1 MFCSS
6 GFLLFSLPLYTD
18 KQINKSLHVR
28 QISCTVSYATYHR
41 IREDFLHYIS
51 SLECVPFK
59 MLPREILSTKVLR
72 DLIPHIWT
80 LPVLQ
85 KSVCVTQI
93 LGVKLEVSYMRSHLS
108 YEAGVRKRKFFF
120 IWAKNFISVHLHITK
135 REIKISDICWTCTSP
150 RISHDKSNT
159 SESCVS

>member
-85 KSVCVTQI
+85 KSMCDTNTWCKVGGLLYEKSPFLRGRCQKKEI
-93 LGVKLEVSYMRSHLS
+93 FFHLS
-108 YEAGVRKRKFFF
+108 QEFHLSASPHHKVWDQDFWHMLNMHFT
-120 IWAKNFISVHLHITK
+120 KN
-135 REIKISDICWTCTSP
+135 
-150 RISHDKSNT
+150 
-159 SESCVS
+159 